1 MKILIAGDGETGT
14 HLAEMLSVENQDVT
28 LMGTDQERL
37 HELDAS
43 YNFMTAIGDPTSM
56 NALTRCGA
64 ANADLFVAVTPDDN
78 ANIVACELAKS
89 CGARRCVARVD
100 KPEFSNPDVA
110 AIMRRLGIDLTI
122 CPEKMAAE
130 TALHFIRHNWVSDW
144 FRLHRGELLVVGFR
158 TTPGDAFS
166 GCTLRELAQPPRFFH
181 VAAIKRGEMAII
193 PRGDDRICPGDTL
206 YISTLPSKVDR
217 LHELCGKPSIKA
229 EKIMITGAGRV
240 TENLLRMLGPGPS
253 VTVIDPDR
261 DRCRDMAFKFPDAV
275 IVNARSNDV
284 VTMKDE
290 GIDRC
295 DMFLALT
302 GSSEANIVSCMVA
315 REHGVRKTLARIE
328 EFQYMQ
334 EAESLDIDKIVNKK
348 QLNTGMVMNMLL
360 DSDVATTRCLATD
373 KAEVT
378 VMVATENSRI
388 VSRPIFELSL
398 PHELTIAGLV
408 RDGKGELVEGRTHIR
423 PGDHVV
429 ILFLTGSLSKVKRL
443 FNQRPT

>member
-1 MKILIAGDGETGT
+1 MRILIAGDGETGV

-28 LMGTDQERL
+28 LIGKDRERL
-37 HELDAS
+37 QELDAS
-43 YNFMTAIGDPTSM
+43 CNFMTAAGDPTSM
-56 NALTRCGA
+56 ESLARCGA
-64 ANADLFVAVTPDDN
+64 DSADLFVAVTPDEN
-78 ANIVACELAKS
+78 ANIVACGLARS
-89 CGARRCVARVD
+89 CGALRCVARVD
-100 KPEFSNPDVA
+100 KPEFSHPGA
-110 AIMRRLGIDLTI
+110 AEVMGRFGIDLTI

-144 FRLHRGELLVVGFR
+144 YRLHRGELLVVGFR
-158 TTPGDAFS
+158 ATAGDAFS
-166 GCTLRELAQPPRFFH
+166 GRTLRELAQPPRFFH
-181 VAAIKRGEMAII
+181 VAAIKRGEKAVI

-206 YISTLPSKVDR
+206 YISTLPANVGR
-217 LHELCGKPSIKA
+217 LHRLCGKPSIKA

-240 TENLLRMLGPGPS
+240 TENLLGMLGQGVS

-261 DRCRDMAFKFPDAV
+261 ERCREMAFKFPDAI
-275 IVNARSNDV
+275 IVNARSSDV

-290 GIDRC
+290 GIDGC

-334 EAESLDIDKIVNKK
+334 EAESLAIGKIVNKK

-360 DSDVATTRCLATD
+360 DSDAAATRCLATD

-378 VMVATENSRI
+378 VLVATERSRI
-388 VSRPIFELSL
+388 VTRPICELSL
-398 PHELTIAGLV
+398 PRELTIAGLV
-408 RDGKGELVEGRTHIR
+408 RDGKGELVEGSTHIR

-429 ILFLTGSLSKVKRL
+429 VFFLTGSLSKVKRL
-443 FNQRPT
+443 FN